1 MINRL
6 YIRDFAIINEL
17 NLELKPG
24 LTVITGETGSGKT
37 ILLQALSLALGS
49 KGNKNLVK
57 SGKKKTIVEAEV
69 QGKNYR
75 RIFSEKGRSRSYI
88 EHEPV
93 KDIDFRT
100 QTKYLADFHG
110 QHEQQLIMGR
120 ENHIDYLDRF
130 CRLEKKVQKCIEL
143 YQSLQSSKTK
153 LKQMLENK
161 SVIGDRR
168 ELLEFQ
174 INEIEQVS
182 PCKNEDYELMRDF
195 RFYKHID
202 EMVESISNITGDF
215 TESDHS
221 IQHRISTD
229 LIELEKLSSYDE
241 KLNQHIDEIKSVL
254 FTIQE
259 TSVSLTEYSDGL
271 NPDTEK
277 LNTIE
282 LRIKEIENLKR
293 KYGGSIE
300 SVKNYHEEIRC
311 ELEEISQFSS
321 DADEL
326 YNQIE
331 QLEEHFKSSAQQ
343 LHKIRISKV
352 EILSKKVQREMERL
366 NMPSAI
372 FEIKI
377 TQLSDNY
384 SFVHL
389 DEQQVKIHS
398 KGFDQVEF
406 FLSANPGEEV
416 KPLTEIASG
425 GEISRIMLAIK
436 SVFNKIDPVDT
447 LVFDEIDTGI
457 SGVTAEKVSESLK
470 NISTNKQV
478 MCISHLPQIA
488 RAADNHLH
496 VSKTIVDDTT
506 IISVN
511 YLDKKDQN
519 SVIDYLAGTR
529 KYLDLNFQKSKSA
542 FSVLNG

>member
-1 MINRL
+1 
-6 YIRDFAIINEL
+6 
-17 NLELKPG
+17 
-24 LTVITGETGSGKT
+24 
-37 ILLQALSLALGS
+37 
-49 KGNKNLVK
+49 
-57 SGKKKTIVEAEV
+57 
-69 QGKNYR
+69 
-75 RIFSEKGRSRSYI
+75 
-88 EHEPV
+88 
-93 KDIDFRT
+93 
-100 QTKYLADFHG
+100 
-110 QHEQQLIMGR
+110 
-120 ENHIDYLDRF
+120 
-130 CRLEKKVQKCIEL
+130 
-143 YQSLQSSKTK
+143 
-153 LKQMLENK
+153 
-161 SVIGDRR
+161 
-168 ELLEFQ
+168 
-174 INEIEQVS
+174 
-182 PCKNEDYELMRDF
+182 
-195 RFYKHID
+195 
-202 EMVESISNITGDF
+202 
-215 TESDHS
+215 
-221 IQHRISTD
+221 
-229 LIELEKLSSYDE
+229 
-241 KLNQHIDEIKSVL
+241 
-254 FTIQE
+254 
-259 TSVSLTEYSDGL
+259 
-271 NPDTEK
+271 
-277 LNTIE
+277 
-282 LRIKEIENLKR
+282 
-293 KYGGSIE
+293 
-300 SVKNYHEEIRC
+300 
-311 ELEEISQFSS
+311 
-321 DADEL
+321 
-326 YNQIE
+326 
-331 QLEEHFKSSAQQ
+331 
-343 LHKIRISKV
+343 
-352 EILSKKVQREMERL
+352 
-366 NMPSAI
+366 MPSAI

-377 TQLSDNY
+377 TQLRDND

>member
-1 MINRL
+1 
-6 YIRDFAIINEL
+6 
-17 NLELKPG
+17 
-24 LTVITGETGSGKT
+24 
-37 ILLQALSLALGS
+37 
-49 KGNKNLVK
+49 
-57 SGKKKTIVEAEV
+57 
-69 QGKNYR
+69 
-75 RIFSEKGRSRSYI
+75 
-88 EHEPV
+88 
-93 KDIDFRT
+93 
-100 QTKYLADFHG
+100 
-110 QHEQQLIMGR
+110 
-120 ENHIDYLDRF
+120 
-130 CRLEKKVQKCIEL
+130 
-143 YQSLQSSKTK
+143 
-153 LKQMLENK
+153 MLENK

-182 PCKNEDYELMRDF
+182 PCENEDNELMRDF

-259 TSVSLTEYSDGL
+259 TSVSLIEYSDGL
-271 NPDTEK
+271 NPDNEK
-277 LNTIE
+277 LNTID

-300 SVKNYHEEIRC
+300 SVKNYHEEIRR

-331 QLEEHFKSSAQQ
+331 QLEDHFKSSAQQ

-377 TQLSDNY
+377 TQLSDND